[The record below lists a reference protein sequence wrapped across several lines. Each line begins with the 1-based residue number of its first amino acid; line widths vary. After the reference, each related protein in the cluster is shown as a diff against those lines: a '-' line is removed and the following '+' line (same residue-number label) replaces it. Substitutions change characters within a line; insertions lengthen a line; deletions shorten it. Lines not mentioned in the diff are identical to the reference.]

1 MTRSRCGYTR
11 SASRSD
17 SAIEQGPPV
26 NFRRPD
32 PASETRSPN
41 AHAGAGANRM
51 TIGSEHAILR
61 LSNGRTNG
69 LCSST
74 ERDG

>member
-1 MTRSRCGYTR
+1 MADIAGEVI
-11 SASRSD
+11 A
-17 SAIEQGPPV
+17 Q
-26 NFRRPD
+26 
-32 PASETRSPN
+32 
-41 AHAGAGANRM
+41 AGAGANRM

-61 LSNGRTNG
+61 LSNGRTKG